1 MNAKI
6 KEYIEKHIRL
16 IEAEN
21 FEEFYKIMPE
31 NAFPLSRRGELTEVL
46 IKAGIDPADYLKVL
60 PFRYL
65 ADTEIES
72 YSIPGS
78 ITSIGTAAFI
88 NCVKLKDLIIGN
100 GVERIESRA
109 FQGCSGL
116 IRVDLP
122 DSMAQIDDSVFES
135 CYGLIEV
142 TLGNNLKSIQ
152 NEAFRWCESLEDIKI
167 PASVTFL
174 GIDLFRGC
182 SNLKVIEYSGTL
194 DQWKHIVQSNT
205 LAGSSIEQLKCKDTT
220 INFY

>member
-1 MNAKI
+1 MNEKI
-6 KEYIEKHIRL
+6 KEYIEKHIEL

-21 FEEFYKIMPE
+21 FEEFYKVMPE
-31 NAFPLSRRGELTEVL
+31 SGFPLSRRGELTEIL

-72 YSIPGS
+72 YSIPGN
-78 ITSIGTAAFI
+78 ITSIGIAAFSD
-88 NCVKLKDLIIGN
+88 CVKLKDLIIGN
-100 GVERIESRA
+100 GVERIESIA
-109 FQGCSGL
+109 FQGCSSL

-122 DSMAQIDDSVFES
+122 DSVTQIDDNVFES
-135 CYGLIEV
+135 CHGLMEV

-152 NEAFRWCESLEDIKI
+152 NEAFRWCESLESIKI

-174 GIDLFRGC
+174 GINLFRGC

-194 DQWKHIVQSNT
+194 DQWKRIVQQRT
-205 LAGSSIEQLKCKDTT
+205 LAGSSIKQLKCKDIT
-220 INFY
+220 INF

>member
-6 KEYIEKHIRL
+6 KEYIEEHIEL

-21 FEEFYKIMPE
+21 FEEFYKVMASS
-31 NAFPLSRRGELTEVL
+31 AFPLSRKGELTEIL
-46 IKAGIDPADYLKVL
+46 IEARIDPADYLKVL

-72 YSIPGS
+72 YSIPGN
-78 ITSIGTAAFI
+78 ITSIGMAAFTG
-88 NCVKLKDLIIGN
+88 CVKLKDLIIGN
-100 GVERIESRA
+100 GVERIESIA
-109 FQGCSGL
+109 FQGCSSL

-122 DSMAQIDDSVFES
+122 DSVAQIDDSVFES

-142 TLGNNLKSIQ
+142 TLSNNLKSIQ
-152 NEAFRWCESLEDIKI
+152 NEAFRWCESLENIKI

-174 GIDLFRGC
+174 GINLFRGC

-194 DQWKHIVQSNT
+194 SQWKRIVQSNT
-205 LAGSSIEQLKCKDTT
+205 LAGSSIEQLKCKDTI
-220 INFY
+220 INF

>member
-6 KEYIEKHIRL
+6 KEYIEKHIKL
-16 IEAEN
+16 IDAEN

-31 NAFPLSRRGELTEVL
+31 NDFPLSRKGELTEVL

-65 ADTEIES
+65 ADTGIES
-72 YSIPGS
+72 YSIPGN
-78 ITSIGTAAFI
+78 ITSIGIAAFI
-88 NCVKLKDLIIGN
+88 DCVKLKDLIIGN
-100 GVERIESRA
+100 GVERIESIA
-109 FQGCSGL
+109 FQGCSSL

-122 DSMAQIDDSVFES
+122 DSVTQIDDSVFES
-135 CYGLIEV
+135 CYGLMEV

-152 NEAFRWCESLEDIKI
+152 NEAFRWCESLENVKI

-174 GIDLFRGC
+174 GINLFRGC

-194 DQWKHIVQSNT
+194 DQWKRIVQRST

-220 INFY
+220 VNF